1 MCKAIFNYFFGRSI
15 LLGSK
20 GFDLPRLS
28 EKLDNLST
36 AKTFEPL
43 EPIRDTD
50 IQVINPLLY
59 RQVKLFDIVQSK
71 MGCSRKDPHC
81 PHGNNSAIWRGRD
94 KKLFLIIVNVSGRP
108 KRVGGGGVNL
118 QFPMWGRYGCFLE

>member
-1 MCKAIFNYFFGRSI
+1 MGYKAQKIRLLVSPMLCFRSI

-43 EPIRDTD
+43 EPITDTD
-50 IQVINPLLY
+50 IQV
-59 RQVKLFDIVQSK
+59 D
-71 MGCSRKDPHC
+71 DP
-81 PHGNNSAIWRGRD
+81 
-94 KKLFLIIVNVSGRP
+94 V
-108 KRVGGGGVNL
+108 VGT
-118 QFPMWGRYGCFLE
+118 

>member
-59 RQVKLFDIVQSK
+59 TRLCQVKLFDFVQSK

-81 PHGNNSAIWRGRD
+81 PAHGNNSAIWRGRD
-94 KKLFLIIVNVSGRP
+94 KKLFLIIVNVSGHP
-108 KRVGGGGVNL
+108 KSVEGGGG
-118 QFPMWGRYGCFLE
+118 GG